1 MREEGIDLS
10 NARPRKLTA
19 ELPRKP
25 PIAQHRLRQ
34 TDRDLVTFET
44 KDTRTKRIVETR
56 YATAD
61 FLAALAHHILDRYS
75 HNARYFGLL
84 APRSKA
90 AHAWSEAGANLF

>member
-44 KDTRTKRIVETR
+44 GYADEANRRDTIR
-56 YATAD
+56 D
-61 FLAALAHHILDRYS
+61 S
-75 HNARYFGLL
+75 
-84 APRSKA
+84 
-90 AHAWSEAGANLF
+90 